1 MGKKMR
7 RVRRNR
13 LACAVLGVMLLAETV
28 LASGCTQT
36 AQDPGEDVQSMVSA
50 AGNMPESSA
59 GSESAAA
66 SEAGETDSASQAQ
79 RPGGEAGSEAPVS
92 EPKERGM
99 LAVQSAEEVTAELE
113 RAIAALE
120 QPALFDITKLEES
133 WEDPAM
139 GVLNLYYAVLSEHP
153 AYKYAHSMEVQ
164 QQENGLLRCDV
175 SYMPYVTGQYPEGF
189 EGLDVGSFGQLVAAA
204 REHLGEESL
213 AVRITDPTLEVD
225 DISRALQQAGGGY
238 LLCALNED
246 GTQLTFTPLNGMT
259 RQEAL
264 DALEQTDALAQK
276 VYEECVRPDMTQRE
290 QAEALYAWLTENVR
304 YDRRYYT
311 DPASMPYNSTTAYGA
326 LSDHLAICGGY
337 AQALQLLFEKAGIPC
352 VTVNGVSSGENHI
365 WDLAFLDGE
374 WRYFDATSDRGM
386 QQFGFRKFGVTADG
400 LTGYTWDEAWV
411 QRLAE
416 SLTQA

>member
-13 LACAVLGVMLLAETV
+13 LACAVLGAMLLAETV

-36 AQDPGEDVQSMVSA
+36 AQDPGDDVQSMVSA
-50 AGNMPESSA
+50 AGSMPESSA

-92 EPKERGM
+92 PPKERGT

-113 RAIAALE
+113 RAIAAL
-120 QPALFDITKLEES
+120 
-133 WEDPAM
+133 
-139 GVLNLYYAVLSEHP
+139 
-153 AYKYAHSMEVQ
+153 
-164 QQENGLLRCDV
+164 
-175 SYMPYVTGQYPEGF
+175 
-189 EGLDVGSFGQLVAAA
+189 
-204 REHLGEESL
+204 
-213 AVRITDPTLEVD
+213 
-225 DISRALQQAGGGY
+225 
-238 LLCALNED
+238 
-246 GTQLTFTPLNGMT
+246 
-259 RQEAL
+259 
-264 DALEQTDALAQK
+264 
-276 VYEECVRPDMTQRE
+276 
-290 QAEALYAWLTENVR
+290 YAWLTENVQ

-352 VTVNGVSSGENHI
+352 VTVSGVSSGENHM

>member
-36 AQDPGEDVQSMVSA
+36 AQDPGDDVQSMVSA
-50 AGNMPESSA
+50 AGSMPESSA

-92 EPKERGM
+92 APKERGM
-99 LAVQSAEEVTAELE
+99 LA
-113 RAIAALE
+113 
-120 QPALFDITKLEES
+120 ES
-133 WEDPAM
+133 WENPAM

-164 QQENGLLRCDV
+164 QQEDGLLRCDV

-189 EGLDVGSFGQLVAAA
+189 EGLDVGSFGELVAAA

-311 DPASMPYNSTTAYGA
+311 DPASMPYSSTTAYGA

-352 VTVNGVSSGENHI
+352 VTVSGVSSGENHM

-386 QQFGFRKFGVTADG
+386 QRFGFRKFGVTADG

>member
-1 MGKKMR
+1 
-7 RVRRNR
+7 
-13 LACAVLGVMLLAETV
+13 MLLAETV

-36 AQDPGEDVQSMVSA
+36 ARDPGEDVQSMVSA
-50 AGNMPESSA
+50 AGSMPESSA

-92 EPKERGM
+92 PPKERGT

-120 QPALFDITKLEES
+120 QPALFDLTKLEES

-164 QQENGLLRCDV
+164 QQEDGLLRCDV

-189 EGLDVGSFGQLVAAA
+189 EGLDVGSFGELVAAA

-225 DISRALQQAGGGY
+225 DISQALQQ
-238 LLCALNED
+238 
-246 GTQLTFTPLNGMT
+246 
-259 RQEAL
+259 AL

-290 QAEALYAWLTENVR
+290 QAEALYAWLTENVQ

-352 VTVNGVSSGENHI
+352 VTVSGVSSGENHM

-374 WRYFDATSDRGM
+374 WRYFDATGDRGM
-386 QQFGFRKFGVTADG
+386 QRFGFRKFGVTADG